1 METELISQ
9 LAKFGFTQNEAKAYL
24 TLLKHCPATGY
35 EVSQYS
41 GVPRSAIYE
50 ILRKLEL
57 GGAVYSE
64 GKKPVNYFPIPPEKL
79 ATQLASRFEHNIHDL
94 KDKLSELNAPLSDQ
108 QTWNIKGYN
117 SMIDHS
123 RSIIDGA
130 KESIF
135 MSIWDRECSGHKI
148 QLGQAESRGLD
159 ICIFSF
165 TKLSHSFG
173 TVYSYNIDEEK
184 LRKIWHRQIMMVA
197 DKKNSI
203 LGGADKTVDNQCI
216 ITDNS
221 SIVDACLNYLILD
234 LTLFSQRKNIDVQKN
249 ISKMMS
255 NKADQLKSLLK

>member
-35 EVSQYS
+35 EVSQHS
-41 GVPRSAIYE
+41 GIPRSAIYE

-57 GGAVYSE
+57 GGVIYSE
-64 GKKPVNYFPIPPEKL
+64 GKKPVHYFPILPEQL
-79 ATQLASRFEHNIHDL
+79 ATQLTSRFEHNIYDL
-94 KDKLSELNAPLSDQ
+94 KDKLSELNTPSSGQ
-108 QTWNIKGYN
+108 QTWNIKGY
-117 SMIDHS
+117 SSLIDHA
-123 RSIIDGA
+123 RSMIDGA
-130 KESIF
+130 KESIYI
-135 MSIWDRECSGHKI
+135 SIWDRECSELKI

-159 ICIFSF
+159 IGVFSF
-165 TKLSHSFG
+165 TKLSRSFG
-173 TVYSYNIDEEK
+173 SVFSYNIHEEK
-184 LRKIWHRQIMMVA
+184 LRKIWHRQIVMVA

-216 ITDNS
+216 FTDNS

-255 NKADQLKSLLK
+255 VKTSQLNSLF